1 MAKDL
6 NKLLNGYKSKSS
18 KSILDCIQAGE
29 PIQIDGISDIFEFIS
44 EGADYLF
51 DRAFENRFS
60 MDGKRGYDIY
70 TDGSGFGDDGCDCD
84 SCSSDDD

>member
-44 EGADYLF
+44 EGVDYLF
-51 DRAFENRFS
+51 DRAFENKFDMS
-60 MDGKRGYDIY
+60 KKRIDDIY